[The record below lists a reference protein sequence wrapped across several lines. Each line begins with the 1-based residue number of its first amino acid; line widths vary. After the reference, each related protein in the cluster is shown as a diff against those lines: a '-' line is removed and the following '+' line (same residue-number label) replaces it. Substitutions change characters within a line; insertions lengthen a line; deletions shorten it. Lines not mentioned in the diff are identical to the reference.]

1 MCEIAN
7 YRHMKKVLERI
18 PPIFKNFYMLSTL
31 FFVIWLAFVD
41 SNDLFLQTELS
52 GKKAE
57 LEEARRFY
65 QDKILEVKNDQA
77 ALNNNP
83 DLLEKMAREKY
94 LMKKP
99 NEDLFIVVK

>member
-1 MCEIAN
+1 
-7 YRHMKKVLERI
+7 MKNLLDRI
-18 PPIFKNFYMLSTL
+18 PSFFKNFYVLASL
-31 FFVIWLAFVD
+31 FFMVWLAFVD

-52 GKKAE
+52 NKKAE
-57 LEEARRFY
+57 LEDARRFY

-77 ALNNNP
+77 ALNSNP

-99 NEDLFIVVK
+99 NEDLYIVVN

>member
-1 MCEIAN
+1 
-7 YRHMKKVLERI
+7 MKNLLDRI
-18 PPIFKNFYMLSTL
+18 PPFFKNFYFLSTL
-31 FFVIWLAFVD
+31 FFIVWLAFID
-41 SNDLFLQTELS
+41 SNDLFLQTQLS

-57 LEEARRFY
+57 LEEARQFY
-65 QDKILEVKNDQA
+65 QDKILQVKNDQA

-99 NEDLFIVVK
+99 NEDLFIVVKED

>member
-1 MCEIAN
+1 
-7 YRHMKKVLERI
+7 MKSLLDRI
-18 PPIFKNFYMLSTL
+18 PPFFKNFYFLSTF
-31 FFVIWLAFVD
+31 FFVVWLAFID
-41 SNDLFLQTELS
+41 SNDLFLQAQLS

-57 LEEARRFY
+57 LEEAREFY
-65 QDKILEVKNDQA
+65 HEKILQVKNDQA

-99 NEDLFIVVK
+99 NEDLFIVVRED